1 MPPGT
6 TIKHTDIIPSATF
19 QMHDNAILSTSL
31 LHFVDYRL
39 RCPKPTDDIKFILS
53 SKDRY
58 EMQTEKQPKS
68 NHAQD
73 ERGQESPNGI
83 TRPAQEERS
92 DDPKCRHC
100 GYDVRTVHLP
110 ELG

>member
-19 QMHDNAILSTSL
+19 PMYDNAFLRTSL

-39 RCPKPTDDIKFILS
+39 LCPKPTDNIKFIIS

-58 EMQTEKQPKS
+58 EMQTEKHPKS

-92 DDPKCRHC
+92 DDPKYRHR

>member
-1 MPPGT
+1 MY
-6 TIKHTDIIPSATF
+6 
-19 QMHDNAILSTSL
+19 DNAFVSTSL
-31 LHFVDYRL
+31 LRFVHYWLIFRN
-39 RCPKPTDDIKFILS
+39 PTDNIKFIIS

-58 EMQTEKQPKS
+58 EMQTEKHPKS

-92 DDPKCRHC
+92 DDPECRHR
-100 GYDVRTVHLP
+100 GYDDRTVHLP